1 LKNHPIIFHLKY
13 GIIQG
18 NSHFALNNAH
28 EDGTFIKKH
37 SKKIWI
43 ESSRGL
49 IRGGYVMKI
58 SKNDALIW
66 FDFFSQLAEEE
77 EISTKHEE
85 IIYSTF
91 AQIEATIDHRNDT
104 LMSKIRSLKTLE
116 NRTFFVGN
124 EIKFPKGCRSCLLGT
139 GLSAIRKTNKCNI
152 ECKFCYNYGQLEDIP
167 PIGEDMWEIGG
178 TKFYEKDIDLL
189 LSIHQKP
196 TGISYVY
203 LEPFMEIE
211 KYYSVIKKFN
221 DAQIYQH
228 LYTNGTLATEETLKA
243 LGEAGLNEI
252 RFNLGASKCSDKVI
266 ENIGIAKKYIKYV
279 GIETPMTP
287 EFFEEFFKKKEAIF
301 ETKLDFINC
310 AELHLN
316 ENNIDNYY
324 GENMYISRH
333 GYISPTWSRE
343 LTLKFMKIADEENW
357 DLVVHDCSNYTK
369 FARGLNLSSKEGMWF
384 GASNYAC
391 EFSRIPYEVF
401 IPILNDDNFKF
412 LSEEE
417 LPDDYKPEMIDI

>member
-1 LKNHPIIFHLKY
+1 
-13 GIIQG
+13 
-18 NSHFALNNAH
+18 
-28 EDGTFIKKH
+28 
-37 SKKIWI
+37 
-43 ESSRGL
+43 
-49 IRGGYVMKI
+49 MKI
-58 SKNDALIW
+58 SKKDALIW
-66 FDFFSQLAEEE
+66 FDFFSQLTEDEKL
-77 EISTKHEE
+77 STKHEE
-85 IIYSTF
+85 IIYATF
-91 AQIEATIDHRNDT
+91 AQIEAAVDHRNDT
-104 LMSKIRSLKTLE
+104 LMSEIRGLKALE
-116 NRTFFVGN
+116 NRTFYVGKEN
-124 EIKFPKGCRSCLLGT
+124 KFPKGCRSCLLGT

-167 PIGEDMWEIGG
+167 PVGEGMWEIGG

-189 LSIHQKP
+189 LSIQQKP

-211 KYYSVIKKFN
+211 KYYSVVKKFS
-221 DAQIYQH
+221 DAQIHQH
-228 LYTNGTLATEETLKA
+228 LYTNGTLARSETLKA

-252 RFNLGASKCSDKVI
+252 RFNLGATNCSDKVI
-266 ENIGIAKKYIKYV
+266 ENIGIAKKYIKNV

-287 EFFEEFFKKKEAIF
+287 EFFEIFNKKKQAIL

-316 ENNIDNYY
+316 ENNIGNYY

-333 GYISPTWSRE
+333 GYISPIWSRE
-343 LTLKFMKIADEENW
+343 LTLKFMKMADEENW
-357 DLVVHDCSNYTK
+357 DLAVHDCSNYTK
-369 FARGLNLSSKEGMWF
+369 FARSLNLNSKEGMWF

-417 LPDDYKPEMIDI
+417 LPEDYRPVLIHY